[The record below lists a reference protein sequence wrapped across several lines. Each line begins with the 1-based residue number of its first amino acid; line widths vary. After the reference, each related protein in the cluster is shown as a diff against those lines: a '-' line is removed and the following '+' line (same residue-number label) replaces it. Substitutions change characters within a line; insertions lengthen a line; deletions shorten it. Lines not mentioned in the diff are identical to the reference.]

1 MDVITIIWYF
11 STFLLLILFF
21 VVMVCSDNVCNRRRR
36 AKPEEAP
43 VESPPTPAP
52 SYREFAPPGYDTVM
66 QKYKNSRIS
75 VVDQPGLFSP
85 MEPPPPASP
94 LSIISELF
102 EFPVVS
108 RVSIHASPAQ
118 TDSAIRLVEL
128 RVFASSDQD
137 VAVQAQQYRQ
147 ENDIAVII
155 EEELQQDL
163 KQNRQRRRSLSIIT
177 DKLVTVKSPDKTR
190 SLSG

>member
-1 MDVITIIWYF
+1 M
-11 STFLLLILFF
+11 
-21 VVMVCSDNVCNRRRR
+21 
-36 AKPEEAP
+36 
-43 VESPPTPAP
+43 ESPPTPAP

-155 EEELQQDL
+155 EDDELQQDL

-177 DKLVTVKSPDKTR
+177 DKLATVKSPEKTR